1 MSLVDPEDRKLAT
14 LARATRLR
22 AKAAEGAAIRDTDG
36 RTYAAAT
43 VNLPSLQISAVQA
56 AVAMAV
62 AAGVRELREETGY
75 APARLVPLG
84 SIEPNPAIQD
94 NRCHT
99 FLALGCAL
107 AGPTHLDEKE
117 DIQVLEEPLAAVPR
131 LLADGVIGHALV
143 AVAFQ
148 RLWLWRDGLL
158 PAPWPQ

>member
-62 AAGVRELREETGY
+62 AAGVRGLEAAVIHTG
-75 APARLVPLG
+75 ATEVSA
-84 SIEPNPAIQD
+84 QD
-94 NRCHT
+94 
-99 FLALGCAL
+99 AQAL
-107 AGPTHLDEKE
+107 AEFNGAPVATH
-117 DIQVLEEPLAAVPR
+117 V
-131 LLADGVIGHALV
+131 V
-143 AVAFQ
+143 AS
-148 RLWLWRDGLL
+148 
-158 PAPWPQ
+158 